1 LLHHTAADCV
11 ILGASKLEHLE
22 QNIAVCGEGKLDDAT
37 LAAIDSVWAKLRGVT
52 PKYNR

>member
-1 LLHHTAADCV
+1 V

-22 QNIAVCGEGKLDDAT
+22 QNLAALDRGPLDPET
-37 LAAIDSVWAKLRGVT
+37 LAACDEVWQKLRGVT